1 MLADFLT
8 KPLQGSLFR
17 KFRDVLL
24 GYKHISS
31 LKQEN
36 SSTSVP
42 EERVEISEDE
52 WEVLQETDVDN
63 YVPAVA
69 DSAGS
74 STSCNDSSGGTW
86 SMVVGR
92 RKKRTAPTGPCPANN
107 LIDNSKGVVCKVVK
121 AHNFANNPQ

>member
-1 MLADFLT
+1 
-8 KPLQGSLFR
+8 
-17 KFRDVLL
+17 VLL

-52 WEVLQETDVDN
+52 WEVLQVQETDVDD
-63 YVPAVA
+63 YVMAGA

-74 STSCNDSSGGTW
+74 STSNNDSSGSTW

-92 RKKRTAPTGPCPANN
+92 RKKSTAPTGPRPTNN
-107 LIDNSKGVVCKVVK
+107 LMIEKESFAKLSKLTTLQTIRSKTNS
-121 AHNFANNPQ
+121 